1 MIIYNQKGR
10 KSPSNISFFRGLNM
24 IDITLLKNFPLAY
37 EEAEKKGLLNKKY
50 FVVNAFSEELIGAY
64 DSFDEAWE
72 ANQIK

>member
-1 MIIYNQKGR
+1 MVDKE
-10 KSPSNISFFRGLNM
+10 
-24 IDITLLKNFPLAY
+24 LLKNFPEAY

-64 DSFDEAWE
+64 DDFDEAWE

>member
-1 MIIYNQKGR
+1 
-10 KSPSNISFFRGLNM
+10 M

-50 FVVNAFSEELIGAY
+50 FVVDAFSEELVGAY

-72 ANQIK
+72 AWEAWEANLIK

>member
-10 KSPSNISFFRGLNM
+10 KKALLRGLNM
-24 IDITLLKNFPLAY
+24 IDINLLKKNFPGAY
-37 EEAEKKGLLNKKY
+37 AEAEKKGLLNKKY

-64 DSFDEAWE
+64 DDFDEAWE